1 MRHSGKVKN
10 KSIFWEKK
18 YSMGTTSDAYF
29 NELLNRYRANFDIT
43 EDYALGERIYAAYA
57 RFFSLGE
64 KYVLKKEAKLWSI
77 RAYEHVLFIKTKSI
91 DLNLIEEIKR
101 TMEQDMEP
109 LMVRKGE
116 KYPEKDHMCS
126 YLSFVIISE
135 TTPSPEVQKAIRRFR
150 FDKGYLM
157 NFRGHSEGKLGCV
170 FLDSKTSLTNYAAKE
185 LKPLFTNI
193 FTSLKGNKE
202 EKVS

>member
-1 MRHSGKVKN
+1 
-10 KSIFWEKK
+10 
-18 YSMGTTSDAYF
+18 MGTTSDAYF
-29 NELLNRYRANFDIT
+29 RELLDRYRANFDISENYVLENKT
-43 EDYALGERIYAAYA
+43 YPAYA

-91 DLNLIEEIKR
+91 DQNLIDEVR
-101 TMEQDMEP
+101 CTMEDAMEP

-135 TTPSPEVQKAIRRFR
+135 TTPTPEVQKAIRHFR

-170 FLDSKTSLTNYAAKE
+170 FLDSETSLTNYGAKE

-193 FTSLKGNKE
+193 FKSLRGTKE